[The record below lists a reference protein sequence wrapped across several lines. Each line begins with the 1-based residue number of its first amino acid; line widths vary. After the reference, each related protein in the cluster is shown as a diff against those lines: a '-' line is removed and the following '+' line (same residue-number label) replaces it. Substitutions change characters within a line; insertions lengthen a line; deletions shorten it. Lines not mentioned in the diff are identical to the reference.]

1 LVQRALDSRGWKV
14 DAEPQGKEIEEIQ
27 FETFPVFLPE
37 EKALTW
43 ANKLHW
49 TTKEIT
55 LRKELLLE
63 EGDLWRD
70 ELAQETGRNLRK
82 SLMVIFSKLV
92 PCLGTQPG
100 KIKVLV
106 VSRDFWSLRFGYDLT
121 LVDGRLEYFYLAI
134 TEKNFRG
141 VSEWGTPFL
150 MELDQASLRL
160 GQSFMNPRVRWTRF
174 KLSEEAGPVIDLQRK
189 KLEGGTGNLIF
200 ELPLFRI
207 ASKWGGGF
215 ELGVQRRV
223 QRVFSAGQI
232 SRRSLNGESL
242 PVQYRNNFIK
252 GKAWITRSL
261 GLAWKHNFTFTW
273 RSQAPYYEFLG
284 MDGETYSQESM
295 DQFYRLVME

>member
-1 LVQRALDSRGWKV
+1 MFFWFLIQLFSFNAQGAHKPPPPEVSLVDQLVQRALDSRGWKV

-121 LVDGRLEYFYLAI
+121 
-134 TEKNFRG
+134 RG
-141 VSEWGTPFL
+141 
-150 MELDQASLRL
+150 
-160 GQSFMNPRVRWTRF
+160 
-174 KLSEEAGPVIDLQRK
+174 
-189 KLEGGTGNLIF
+189 
-200 ELPLFRI
+200 
-207 ASKWGGGF
+207 
-215 ELGVQRRV
+215 
-223 QRVFSAGQI
+223 
-232 SRRSLNGESL
+232 
-242 PVQYRNNFIK
+242 FIK
-252 GKAWITRSL
+252 LCPKRSE
-261 GLAWKHNFTFTW
+261 A
-273 RSQAPYYEFLG
+273 
-284 MDGETYSQESM
+284 
-295 DQFYRLVME
+295 